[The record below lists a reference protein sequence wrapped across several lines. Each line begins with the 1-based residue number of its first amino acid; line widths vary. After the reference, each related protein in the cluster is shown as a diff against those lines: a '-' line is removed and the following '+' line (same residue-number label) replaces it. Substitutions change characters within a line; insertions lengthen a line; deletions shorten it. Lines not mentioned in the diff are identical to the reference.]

1 MRKLLVLAA
10 LLALAAPTAYAAP
23 PAGKGKQDTSEAT
36 SSGQGS
42 AALCKEQ
49 LQTMGLQN
57 FRSTYAPTGNGKN
70 AFGKCVSRQTQ
81 QAEENATNAAKEC
94 KAERGTTAE
103 SRAAFVDNYGT
114 NANKKNAF
122 GKCVSGKSKEETQ
135 EEQQETLNAAKQC
148 KTERGTT
155 AESRAAFADEWGTNA
170 NKRNAFG
177 KCVSSKAKEGDED

>member
-23 PAGKGKQDTSEAT
+23 PAGKGQQDTSEAQ

-49 LQTMGLQN
+49 LRTMGQQN

-70 AFGKCVSRQTQ
+70 AFGKCVSALSQ
-81 QAEENATNAAKEC
+81 QAEDNTKNAAKEC

-103 SRAAFVDNYGT
+103 SRAAFADKYGT

-122 GKCVSGKSKEETQ
+122 GKCV
-135 EEQQETLNAAKQC
+135 
-148 KTERGTT
+148 
-155 AESRAAFADEWGTNA
+155 AE
-170 NKRNAFG
+170 
-177 KCVSSKAKEGDED
+177 KAKAAQD